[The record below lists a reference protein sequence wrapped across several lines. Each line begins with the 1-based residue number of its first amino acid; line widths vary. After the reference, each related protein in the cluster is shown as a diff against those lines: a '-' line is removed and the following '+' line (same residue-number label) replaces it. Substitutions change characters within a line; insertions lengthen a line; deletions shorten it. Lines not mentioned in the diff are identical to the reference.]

1 MLSLRIITYLASAII
16 LFGIG
21 IFVLLN
27 NSKSKSNRW
36 LFSFVL
42 TVIIWILALNFADNF
57 NNQQLAFQAS
67 RVAFG
72 IGGFI
77 FFSLYQFTRYFPR
90 DISQKTRF
98 LSILLF
104 ISAVMFLAV
113 SPTSLAVKEVKILSY
128 GAEVIGGAL
137 YPYLAGNVLIA
148 FGLCIYNLV
157 RSRKV
162 ANAVEKQQLRFMSFG
177 LVAFAFVALM
187 TNLFLVIIGFSELGF
202 LGPPSVLLFVL
213 PTSYAIIRHR
223 LFDIRA
229 VVARS
234 VAYLFS
240 VLSFAFVYG
249 FLAYGVAQNL
259 LLKTILTTERSQQIF
274 NIILA
279 VILAFTFPT
288 IRRFFEKITDRIFYR
303 DRYDPQHLMSSIG
316 RILATE
322 IALEPLTTKVIRVLE
337 DEMRLADA
345 NIVVLGKK
353 GEDGE
358 KDSETETD
366 IYYQTHGAKKHQ
378 DYRIEDLRSIRIPVI
393 ITDELASSDER
404 QILEQHHIRAAFA
417 LKTRESQVGYLLLGD
432 KRSGDIYSDQDIQ
445 TLRIIADELAVAI
458 QNARAYTEIQRFNVT
473 LREKIDQAT
482 HDLKHA
488 NSELKALDKAKDE
501 FISMASHQLR
511 TPLTAVRGYT
521 SMVMDGDFGDVSAEQ
536 KDTLKQAFDAATR
549 MTRLVDD
556 LLNVSRIQSGKFRI
570 ERAPVDLNKVLPEE
584 ISLLDTTAKTK
595 KVSITF
601 NPPKTPVPSIL
612 IDEGKTRQ
620 CLMNLMDN
628 AIYYSST
635 AAGGGKVQVYLE
647 NDADNVIFRVVDN
660 GIGVP
665 KAQQAK
671 LFNKFYRAPNAQK
684 TRPDGTGLGLFLVGK
699 VVSSQ
704 GGEIIFESEEGKGST
719 FGFKLPIKAA
729 GEGVDANGKPVTVVD
744 EVAPTSA
751 TPAVPSPAANTQAKA
766 PQEPAK
772 VQPSRS
778 TSGPKEVV
786 VSANKADSVHEE
798 SKKASA

>member
-1 MLSLRIITYLASAII
+1 MQKLQLYYYVPTII
-16 LFGIG
+16 LTFVLGLIVFVNNPKKLTNRVFLLFSLAMLGWLSAQFVADIIG
-21 IFVLLN
+21 IAEESLIFIRIAVAISIFLGFSFVALIDALANEGLPNKRLWISSMIIFVTLMPISFIPSTVESVQIRDWGVEATYGDTYFVLLIY
-27 NSKSKSNRW
+27 SASVFVYT
-36 LFSFVL
+36 LF
-42 TVIIWILALNFADNF
+42 
-57 NNQQLAFQAS
+57 LAFFRRARRS
-67 RVAFG
+67 
-72 IGGFI
+72 
-77 FFSLYQFTRYFPR
+77 S
-90 DISQKTRF
+90 
-98 LSILLF
+98 
-104 ISAVMFLAV
+104 
-113 SPTSLAVKEVKILSY
+113 
-128 GAEVIGGAL
+128 
-137 YPYLAGNVLIA
+137 
-148 FGLCIYNLV
+148 
-157 RSRKV
+157 RSRT
-162 ANAVEKQQLRFMSFG
+162 QLRFVYLGIASALIVNLFGNFILLPFG
-177 LVAFAFVALM
+177 LSQQLGVAM
-187 TNLFLVIIGFSELGF
+187 SIT
-202 LGPPSVLLFVL
+202 SVLLIVGSTGF
-213 PTSYAIIRHR
+213 AILKHR

-234 VAYLFS
+234 IAYLFS
-240 VLSFAFVYG
+240 VLLFAFVYG
-249 FLAYGVAQNL
+249 FLAYGVAQNIL
-259 LLKTILTTERSQQIF
+259 LRNILTTERSQQIF

-358 KDSETETD
+358 KDSETEKA

-378 DYRIEDLRSIRIPVI
+378 DYQIQDLQTIRLPVV

-404 QILEQHHIRAAFA
+404 QILEQHHIRAAFV

-482 HDLKHA
+482 HELKHA
-488 NSELKALDKAKDE
+488 NHELKALDKAKDE

-521 SMVMDGDFGDVSAEQ
+521 SMVMDGDFGKISGEQ

-556 LLNVSRIQSGKFRI
+556 LLNVSRIQSGKFRL
-570 ERAPVDLNKVLPEE
+570 ERAEVDLNKVLPEE
-584 ISLLDTTAKTK
+584 VSLLDTTAKTK
-595 KVSITF
+595 QVAITY
-601 NPPKTPVPSIL
+601 NPPKTPVPTLL

-628 AIYYSST
+628 SIYYSST
-635 AAGGGKVQVYLE
+635 VEGGGKVQVYLE
-647 NDADNVIFRVVDN
+647 SDATHVIFRVVDN

-665 KAQQAK
+665 KAQQPK
-671 LFNKFYRAPNAQK
+671 LFKKFYRAPNAQK

-699 VVSSQ
+699 VVRDQ

-719 FGFKLPIKAA
+719 FGFRLPIKAA
-729 GEGVDANGKPVTVVD
+729 GEGVDASGKVVGAASVEKDASPKAISTTDKVADEKVT
-744 EVAPTSA
+744 ATKTPTSK
-751 TPAVPSPAANTQAKA
+751 QKA
-766 PQEPAK
+766 
-772 VQPSRS
+772 
-778 TSGPKEVV
+778 
-786 VSANKADSVHEE
+786 
-798 SKKASA
+798 

>member
-1 MLSLRIITYLASAII
+1 MGVVVFQNNPRSWTNRLYFLVSYMGGAWVLANQLSLADNQSLALFFSRLITPTSITACLIFYLLAGIFPSAKFEKTRNIFLVALPAIIIVALSWTSLNFSTSTKDGLLEYKFGILYTPYLACM
-16 LFGIG
+16 LFYIVGGVARLSHRLRMVRGIERQR
-21 IFVLLN
+21 I
-27 NSKSKSNRW
+27 
-36 LFSFVL
+36 SFVL
-42 TVIIWILALNFADNF
+42 FGFSLAIIPPIT
-57 NNQQLAFQAS
+57 
-67 RVAFG
+67 
-72 IGGFI
+72 IGGILPAIGYDRLSNYSPVFML
-77 FFSLYQFTRYFPR
+77 FF
-90 DISQKTRF
+90 
-98 LSILLF
+98 
-104 ISAVMFLAV
+104 
-113 SPTSLAVKEVKILSY
+113 
-128 GAEVIGGAL
+128 
-137 YPYLAGNVLIA
+137 
-148 FGLCIYNLV
+148 
-157 RSRKV
+157 
-162 ANAVEKQQLRFMSFG
+162 
-177 LVAFAFVALM
+177 
-187 TNLFLVIIGFSELGF
+187 IGFTGYS
-202 LGPPSVLLFVL
+202 
-213 PTSYAIIRHR
+213 IIRHR
-223 LFDIRA
+223 LFNIRA

-249 FLAYGVAQNL
+249 FLAYGLAQNIL
-259 LLKTILTTERSQQIF
+259 LRSILTTERSKQIF
-274 NIILA
+274 DIILA

-288 IRRFFEKITDRIFYR
+288 IRRFFEKVTDRIFYR

-322 IALEPLTTKVIRVLE
+322 IALEPLSTKVIRVLE

-358 KDSETETD
+358 KDSETEKA
-366 IYYQTHGAKKHQ
+366 IYYQTHGAKGHQ
-378 DYRIEDLRSIRIPVI
+378 DYKIEDLRSIRIPVI

-404 QILEQHHIRAAFA
+404 QMLEEHSIRAAFA
-417 LKTRESQVGYLLLGD
+417 LKTRDSQVGYLLLGD

-482 HDLKHA
+482 HELKHA
-488 NSELKALDKAKDE
+488 NHELKALDKAKDE

-521 SMVMDGDFGDVSAEQ
+521 SMVMDGDFGKISGEQ

-556 LLNVSRIQSGKFRI
+556 LLNVSRIQSGKFRL
-570 ERAPVDLNKVLPEE
+570 ERAQVDLNKVLPEE
-584 ISLLDTTAKTK
+584 VSLLDTTAKTK
-595 KVSITF
+595 QVAITY
-601 NPPKTPVPSIL
+601 NAPKTPVPTIL

-635 AAGGGKVQVYLE
+635 VEGGGKIQVYLE
-647 NDADNVIFRVVDN
+647 SDEKDVIFRVVDN

-665 KAQQAK
+665 KAQQTK
-671 LFNKFYRAPNAQK
+671 LFKKFYRAPNAQK

-699 VVSSQ
+699 VVRDQ
-704 GGEIIFESEEGKGST
+704 GGEIIFESQEGKGST

-729 GEGVDANGKPVTVVD
+729 GEGVDASGKVTGTAPVEAAAPAAQPVTKSQVVPS
-744 EVAPTSA
+744 ESVKPTKPTS
-751 TPAVPSPAANTQAKA
+751 K
-766 PQEPAK
+766 
-772 VQPSRS
+772 
-778 TSGPKEVV
+778 
-786 VSANKADSVHEE
+786 SV
-798 SKKASA
+798 KK

>member
-1 MLSLRIITYLASAII
+1 MLKFISYVPTIAALLIITVLLYVNAGNNQAKRIFSFTSGAMMLWILSLGIADNTTSTTTALFFIRAAIFFANLIPLIFLAFA
-16 LFGIG
+16 LTFGKDQVG
-21 IFVLLN
+21 KNRRSKWLIFSIPPLLLA
-27 NSKSKSNRW
+27 
-36 LFSFVL
+36 LFSFSSQMVESVKIESWGAVL
-42 TVIIWILALNFADNF
+42 DVTHFLYTTHTLVSLVYFVSAFAVLVLKRKKVDAIVRNQINFILIGSGTAYVANLLSGSILAQSGFQGPAILIGTFSIVVFA
-57 NNQQLAFQAS
+57 AA
-67 RVAFG
+67 VA
-72 IGGFI
+72 
-77 FFSLYQFTRYFPR
+77 
-90 DISQKTRF
+90 
-98 LSILLF
+98 
-104 ISAVMFLAV
+104 
-113 SPTSLAVKEVKILSY
+113 
-128 GAEVIGGAL
+128 
-137 YPYLAGNVLIA
+137 
-148 FGLCIYNLV
+148 
-157 RSRKV
+157 
-162 ANAVEKQQLRFMSFG
+162 
-177 LVAFAFVALM
+177 
-187 TNLFLVIIGFSELGF
+187 
-202 LGPPSVLLFVL
+202 
-213 PTSYAIIRHR
+213 YAIVRGR
-223 LFDIRA
+223 LFDVRLAA
-229 VVARS
+229 VRV
-234 VAYLFS
+234 VTF
-240 VLSFAFVYG
+240 VLSVGFIAATYG
-249 FLAYGVAQNL
+249 FAVFS
-259 LLKTILTTERSQQIF
+259 LTDQFLFKYIFLSKFSQQLF
-274 NIILA
+274 NVAVA
-279 VILAFTFPT
+279 VILALTFPR

-358 KDSETETD
+358 KDSETEKA

-378 DYRIEDLRSIRIPVI
+378 DYHIQDLQTIRLPVV

-417 LKTRESQVGYLLLGD
+417 LKTRDSQVGYLLLGD

-482 HDLKHA
+482 HELKHA
-488 NSELKALDKAKDE
+488 NHELKALDKAKDE

-521 SMVMDGDFGDVSAEQ
+521 SMVMDGDFGKVSGEQ

-556 LLNVSRIQSGKFRI
+556 LLNVSRIQSGKFRL
-570 ERAPVDLNKVLPEE
+570 ERAEVDLNKVLPEE
-584 ISLLDTTAKTK
+584 VSLLDTTAKTK
-595 KVSITF
+595 QVAITY
-601 NPPKTPVPSIL
+601 NAPKTPVPMLL

-628 AIYYSST
+628 SIYYSST
-635 AAGGGKVQVYLE
+635 VEGGGKVQVYLE
-647 NDADNVIFRVVDN
+647 SDATHVIFRVVDN

-671 LFNKFYRAPNAQK
+671 LFKKFYRAPNAQK

-699 VVSSQ
+699 VVRDQ

-729 GEGVDANGKPVTVVD
+729 GEGVDASGKVVGAAPVENTK
-744 EVAPTSA
+744 PA
-751 TPAVPSPAANTQAKA
+751 TEPNAKPPAAGDENLKRNGIAAKTTK
-766 PQEPAK
+766 Q
-772 VQPSRS
+772 
-778 TSGPKEVV
+778 
-786 VSANKADSVHEE
+786 
-798 SKKASA
+798 

>member
-1 MLSLRIITYLASAII
+1 MVFELSIAAVIIVSLGLGLVVYLNNPTRLSNRVFAFLSFFLSL
-16 LFGIG
+16 
-21 IFVLLN
+21 
-27 NSKSKSNRW
+27 
-36 LFSFVL
+36 
-42 TVIIWILALNFADNF
+42 WILANFFSDRFWLTEFWVRLTFAAAILALGSFTIFSTIFPAGTLDRKKIIVIMSILGFAVLSSTSLVVEDIYQRTSGPTGF
-57 NNQQLAFQAS
+57 NVYHGPLYFLY
-67 RVAFG
+67 
-72 IGGFI
+72 FI
-77 FFSLYQFTRYFPR
+77 FILIEMLAGIISIVRRLRKARGGDKVQLQFFS
-90 DISQKTRF
+90 IG
-98 LSILLF
+98 
-104 ISAVMFLAV
+104 AVTAV
-113 SPTSLAVKEVKILSY
+113 IIGVTFNLIIPV
-128 GAEVIGGAL
+128 VIGGSEFSRYGFFAAL
-137 YPYLAGNVLIA
+137 PL
-148 FGLCIYNLV
+148 
-157 RSRKV
+157 
-162 ANAVEKQQLRFMSFG
+162 
-177 LVAFAFVALM
+177 
-187 TNLFLVIIGFSELGF
+187 LGF
-202 LGPPSVLLFVL
+202 
-213 PTSYAIIRHR
+213 TSFAIIRHR
-223 LFDIRA
+223 LFNIRA
-229 VVARS
+229 IVARS
-234 VAYLFS
+234 LAYLFS

-249 FLAYGVAQNL
+249 FLAYGVAQNIL
-259 LLKTILTTERSQQIF
+259 LRNILTTERSQQIF

-288 IRRFFEKITDRIFYR
+288 IRRFFEKVTDRIFYR

-358 KDSETETD
+358 KDSDTEKA
-366 IYYQTHGAKKHQ
+366 IYYQTHGAKSHQ
-378 DYRIEDLRSIRIPVI
+378 DYKIEDLRSIRIPVI

-404 QILEQHHIRAAFA
+404 QMLEEHSIRAAFA
-417 LKTRESQVGYLLLGD
+417 LKTRDSQVGYLLLGD

-445 TLRIIADELAVAI
+445 TLHIIADELAVAI

-488 NSELKALDKAKDE
+488 NHELKALDKAKDE

-521 SMVMDGDFGDVSAEQ
+521 SMVMDGDFGKISGEQ

-570 ERAPVDLNKVLPEE
+570 ERAEVDLNKVLPEE
-584 ISLLDTTAKTK
+584 VSLLDTTAKTK
-595 KVSITF
+595 QVAITY
-601 NPPKTPVPSIL
+601 NAPKTPVPTLL

-628 AIYYSST
+628 SIYYSST
-635 AAGGGKVQVYLE
+635 VEGGGKVQVYLE
-647 NDADNVIFRVVDN
+647 SDATHVIFRVVDN

-665 KAQQAK
+665 KAQQPK
-671 LFNKFYRAPNAQK
+671 LFKKFYRAPNAQK

-699 VVSSQ
+699 VVRDQ

-729 GEGVDANGKPVTVVD
+729 GEGIDASGKVVRATPTD
-744 EVAPTSA
+744 EV
-751 TPAVPSPAANTQAKA
+751 K
-766 PQEPAK
+766 EPADT
-772 VQPSRS
+772 V
-778 TSGPKEVV
+778 T
-786 VSANKADSVHEE
+786 
-798 SKKASA
+798 KK